1 MATWQT
7 IKLSDVAQTNISTYS
22 ISENWEFVNYLDTGN
37 IIANSIT
44 AIQKIALAQGEK
56 LPSRAKRKVE
66 TGDIIYSTV
75 RPNQL
80 HYGFIENPPE
90 NFLVSTGFT
99 VIHPN
104 KSKIDGK
111 FLYYLLVQKE
121 ITDKLHAI
129 AEQSTSTYPAI
140 KPSDIENLN
149 FTIPAIVDEQKKISA
164 ILSAIDK
171 KIELNT
177 QINHNLEEQAKAI
190 FKSWFVDFEPFSRI
204 IPKTWKEGV
213 LGNFVE
219 IKRGASPRPIQ
230 DFISSKGF
238 RWLKISDAT
247 ACDSPFLIEIKEH
260 IKESGLSKTVFLQAG
275 ALVLSNSATPGIP
288 KILDVDS
295 CIHDGWLYFPKSQLS
310 KEFLFLFFQNIRPKL
325 VLLGNGSVFTNLKTD
340 ILKTL
345 PFSLPDKE
353 TLANFDRVILPI
365 FEQIKNNSRES
376 YRLAQMRDTLLPK
389 LMSGEIDVSEV
400 EV

>member
-1 MATWQT
+1 MTSWQS
-7 IKLSDVAQTNISTYS
+7 IKLSEVAQTNISTYS

-37 IIANSIT
+37 IIENSIT

-56 LPSRAKRKVE
+56 LPSRARRKVE

-104 KSKIDGK
+104 KSKIDGN

-171 KIELNT
+171 KIKLNA
-177 QINHNLEEQAKAI
+177 QINHNLEEQLYALYASNYDNLSGKKVPLKECCSFQEGYVNPTQTKPEYFDGSVKWLRAVDI
-190 FKSWFVDFEPFSRI
+190 NESFIISTSRTLTEQGFASAGKS
-204 IPKTWKEGV
+204 
-213 LGNFVE
+213 
-219 IKRGASPRPIQ
+219 
-230 DFISSKGF
+230 
-238 RWLKISDAT
+238 
-247 ACDSPFLIEIKEH
+247 
-260 IKESGLSKTVFLQAG
+260 
-275 ALVLSNSATPGIP
+275 ALL
-288 KILDVDS
+288 
-295 CIHDGWLYFPKSQLS
+295 FPKDSIAIS
-310 KEFLFLFFQNIRPKL
+310 KSGTIGRLGIVADNMCGNRAVINIVPKQKKWLAFIYCYLKSRQAEFSDLA
-325 VLLGNGSVFTNLKTD
+325 VGSVQKNLYVS
-340 ILKTL
+340 ILEPL
-345 PFSLPDKE
+345 EIFSPADSVLNDFHFSAQ
-353 TLANFDRVILPI
+353 TIL
-365 FEQIKNNSRES
+365 EKMKNNCFEMQS
-376 YRLAQMRDTLLPK
+376 LAQLRDALLPK

>member
-1 MATWQT
+1 MHDKHL
-7 IKLSDVAQTNISTYS
+7 IKIKMEDALEALIDYRGKTPKKSSCGISTLSAKSVKNGFIDYSQCYFISRDEYKKFMVRGFPQKGDILLTTEAPLGVVAKLDRNDVAVAQRLLTLRGKKGLLDND
-22 ISENWEFVNYLDTGN
+22 YL
-37 IIANSIT
+37 
-44 AIQKIALAQGEK
+44 
-56 LPSRAKRKVE
+56 
-66 TGDIIYSTV
+66 
-75 RPNQL
+75 
-80 HYGFIENPPE
+80 
-90 NFLVSTGFT
+90 
-99 VIHPN
+99 
-104 KSKIDGK
+104 
-111 FLYYLLVQKE
+111 LYYLQSSAGQGALKARESGTTVTGIKQ
-121 ITDKLHAI
+121 
-129 AEQSTSTYPAI
+129 AE
-140 KPSDIENLN
+140 
-149 FTIPAIVDEQKKISA
+149 FR
-164 ILSAIDK
+164 
-171 KIELNT
+171 KIELVLPSIDTQKRIASILSSLDDKIKNST

-190 FKSWFVDFEPFSRI
+190 FKSWFVDLEPFSRI

-365 FEQIKNNSRES
+365 FERIKNNSRES

-389 LMSGEIDVSEV
+389 LMSGEIDMSDVSG
-400 EV
+400 

>member
-1 MATWQT
+1 MTSWQS
-7 IKLSDVAQTNISTYS
+7 IKLSEVAQTNISTYS

-37 IIANSIT
+37 IIENSIT
-44 AIQKIALAQGEK
+44 AIQKIALEQGEK
-56 LPSRAKRKVE
+56 LPSRARRKVE

-104 KSKIDGK
+104 KSKIDGN

-171 KIELNT
+171 KIKLNA
-177 QINHNLEEQAKAI
+177 QINHNLEEQLYALYASNYDNLSGKKVPLKECCSFQEGYVNPTQTKPEYFDGSVKWLRAVDI
-190 FKSWFVDFEPFSRI
+190 NESFIISTSRTLTEQGFASAGKS
-204 IPKTWKEGV
+204 
-213 LGNFVE
+213 
-219 IKRGASPRPIQ
+219 
-230 DFISSKGF
+230 
-238 RWLKISDAT
+238 
-247 ACDSPFLIEIKEH
+247 
-260 IKESGLSKTVFLQAG
+260 
-275 ALVLSNSATPGIP
+275 ALL
-288 KILDVDS
+288 
-295 CIHDGWLYFPKSQLS
+295 FPKDSIAIS
-310 KEFLFLFFQNIRPKL
+310 KSGTIGRLGIVADNMCGNRAVINIVPKQKKWLAFIYCYLKSRQAEFSDLA
-325 VLLGNGSVFTNLKTD
+325 VGSVQKNLYVS
-340 ILKTL
+340 ILEPL
-345 PFSLPDKE
+345 EIFSPADSVLNDFHFSAQ
-353 TLANFDRVILPI
+353 TIL
-365 FEQIKNNSRES
+365 EKMKNNCFEMQS
-376 YRLAQMRDTLLPK
+376 LAQLRDALLPK